1 MPGRTLKG
9 TYTQAVDIKGRMAF
23 PAKLREIMGESFV
36 LTRGVGGC
44 IFAYS
49 PEAFEQKAEK
59 LGELPMASALT
70 LQRTLMA
77 NAADVEADKQ
87 GRILIP
93 QRLRELA
100 GIDKDAVVT
109 GVSDH
114 CEIWDAEKWN
124 EANGLSDEDYM
135 KALEVAGFGWISVIF
150 RCCCTRL

>member
-1 MPGRTLKG
+1 MSGRMLKG

-23 PAKLREIMGESFV
+23 PAKLREIMGESLV

-44 IFAYS
+44 IFVYS
-49 PEAFEQKAEK
+49 PEVFEEKAQKLNEM
-59 LGELPMASALT
+59 PMAHALT

-93 QRLRELA
+93 ARLRELA
-100 GIDKDAVVT
+100 GIDKEAVVT

-114 CEIWDAEKWN
+114 CEIWDAARWN
-124 EANGLSDEDYM
+124 EANGLSDEEYI
-135 KALEVAGFGWISVIF
+135 KALEVAGF
-150 RCCCTRL
+150 

>member
-1 MPGRTLKG
+1 MAGSMLKG
-9 TYTQAVDIKGRMAF
+9 TYTQSVDQKGRMAF
-23 PAKLREIMGESFV
+23 PAKLREVIGESLV

-49 PEAFEQKAEK
+49 PEVFEEKAGR
-59 LGELPMASALT
+59 LNELPMAHALT

-93 QRLRELA
+93 ARLRELA
-100 GIDKDAVVT
+100 GIDKEAVVT

-114 CEIWDAEKWN
+114 CEIWDADRWN

-135 KALEVAGFGWISVIF
+135 KALEVAGF
-150 RCCCTRL
+150 